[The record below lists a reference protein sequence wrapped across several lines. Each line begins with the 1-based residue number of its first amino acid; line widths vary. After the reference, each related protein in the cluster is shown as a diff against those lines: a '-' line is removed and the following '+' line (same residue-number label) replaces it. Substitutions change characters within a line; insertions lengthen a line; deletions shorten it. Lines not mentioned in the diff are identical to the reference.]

1 MSADSPAAAGP
12 LVSTAWLAERLA
24 AAGVFDAPGTGDGP
38 VPGVTAPEARDP
50 ACDVRVVDCRWYLKP
65 FDMRDPDA
73 EYAAGHIPGAVHLR
87 WDTHWADADHP
98 IPGMLAQPEEFAEV
112 MAAAGIGERTTV
124 VAYDDGHVTV
134 AARLWWALRVYG
146 HNAVAVLD
154 GGIGRWVAEGRP
166 LTTEVPRWPRGDF
179 AARPRSAAYATHGDV
194 AEALA
199 DPSVGLVDCRMEP
212 ARLEDGAMI
221 PGSAYLPGIEFLDD
235 EGLMRPPE
243 RCREAILAATKPA
256 PRTILYCRGGVGACG
271 TALAYEV
278 AGLGDGVS
286 VYDGS
291 WSEWVTI
298 AGDSR
303 REPL

>member
-1 MSADSPAAAGP
+1 MNADTPATVGP

-24 AAGVFDAPGTGDGP
+24 GGA
-38 VPGVTAPEARDP
+38 
-50 ACDVRVVDCRWYLKP
+50 DVRVVDCRWYLAP

-73 EYAAGHIPGAVHLR
+73 EYARGHIPGAVHLR
-87 WDTHWADADHP
+87 WDTQWADADHP
-98 IPGMLAQPEEFAEV
+98 IPGMLAQPEAFAET
-112 MAAAGIGERTTV
+112 MATAGIGERTTV

-146 HNAVAVLD
+146 HRSVTVLD
-154 GGIGRWVAEGRP
+154 GGIDRWVAEGRP
-166 LTTEVPRWPRGDF
+166 LSSEVPSWPRGDF
-179 AARPRSAAYATHGDV
+179 VARERSDVYATHTDV
-194 AEALA
+194 AAALD
-199 DPSVGLVDCRMEP
+199 DPSVGLVDCRMAP
-212 ARLEDGAMI
+212 ARAEDGAMI

-235 EGLMRPPE
+235 EGLMRPAE
-243 RCREAILAATKPA
+243 ACRETIRAATDPSS
-256 PRTILYCRGGVGACG
+256 RTILYCRGGVGACG

-298 AGDSR
+298 ADDSQQQ
-303 REPL
+303 PL

>member
-1 MSADSPAAAGP
+1 MRADSPGGVGP

-24 AAGVFDAPGTGDGP
+24 DPG
-38 VPGVTAPEARDP
+38 AE
-50 ACDVRVVDCRWYLKP
+50 VRVVDCRWYLKP
-65 FDMRDPDA
+65 FDMRDPDV
-73 EYAAGHIPGAVHLR
+73 EYARGHIPGAVHLR
-87 WDTHWADADHP
+87 WDTHWADAGHP

-112 MAAAGIGERTTV
+112 MAAAGIGERTTI

-146 HNAVAVLD
+146 HRSVAVLD

-166 LTTEVPRWPRGDF
+166 LATEVPRWPRGDF
-179 AARPRSAAYATHGDV
+179 AARPRSAAYATHTDV
-194 AEALA
+194 AEALD
-199 DPSVGLVDCRMEP
+199 DPSAGLVDCRMEP

-243 RCREAILAATKPA
+243 GCREAILAATEQA

-291 WSEWVTI
+291 WSEWITV
-298 AGDSR
+298 ADDAQQ
-303 REPL
+303 EPL

>member
-1 MSADSPAAAGP
+1 MSGDAMAAGGP
-12 LVSTAWLAERLA
+12 LVSTAWLAERL
-24 AAGVFDAPGTGDGP
+24 DTGD
-38 VPGVTAPEARDP
+38 A
-50 ACDVRVVDCRWYLKP
+50 DVRVVDCRWYLKP
-65 FDMRDPDA
+65 FDMRDPDV
-73 EYAAGHIPGAVHLR
+73 EYADGHIPGAVHLR
-87 WDTHWADADHP
+87 WDTHWADAAHP
-98 IPGMLAQPEEFAEV
+98 IPGMLAGPEEFAET
-112 MAAAGIGERTTV
+112 MSAAGIGDDTMAV
-124 VAYDDGHVTV
+124 VYDDGHVTV

-146 HNAVAVLD
+146 HGRVAVLD

-166 LTTEVPRWPRGDF
+166 LTTEVPQWPRGDF
-179 AARPRSAAYATHGDV
+179 TIRQRSAAYATSSHV
-194 AEALA
+194 AEAVG
-199 DPSVGLVDCRMEP
+199 DPSVGLVDCRMGP

-243 RCREAILAATKPA
+243 RCRETILANTEPA

-278 AGLGDGVS
+278 AGLGEGVS

-298 AGDSR
+298 AADAQR
-303 REPL
+303 QPL

>member
-1 MSADSPAAAGP
+1 MNTDAQVPFGP

-24 AAGVFDAPGTGDGP
+24 AGD
-38 VPGVTAPEARDP
+38 
-50 ACDVRVVDCRWYLKP
+50 DVRVVDCRWYLKP
-65 FDMRDPDA
+65 FDMRDPDV
-73 EYAAGHIPGAVHLR
+73 EYARGHIPGAVHLR

-98 IPGMLAQPEEFAEV
+98 IPGMLAQPEAFAEA

-124 VAYDDGHVTV
+124 VTYDDGHVTV

-146 HNAVAVLD
+146 HRAVAVLD
-154 GGIGRWVAEGRP
+154 GGIGRWVDEGRP
-166 LTTEVPRWPRGDF
+166 LSTEVPRWPRGDF
-179 AARPRSAAYATHGDV
+179 VARQRSATYATHNDV
-194 AEALA
+194 AAALGN
-199 DPSVGLVDCRMEP
+199 PSVGLVDCRMEP
-212 ARLEDGAMI
+212 ARVEDGAMI

-235 EGLMRPPE
+235 DGLMRSSAS
-243 RCREAILAATKPA
+243 CREKILAVTDPS

-278 AGLGDGVS
+278 AGLGDGVA

-298 AGDSR
+298 AGDAQKQ
-303 REPL
+303 PL

>member
-1 MSADSPAAAGP
+1 MNADAQVPFGP

-24 AAGVFDAPGTGDGP
+24 
-38 VPGVTAPEARDP
+38 DP
-50 ACDVRVVDCRWYLKP
+50 RSDVRVVDCRWYLKP
-65 FDMRDPDA
+65 FDMRDPDV
-73 EYAAGHIPGAVHLR
+73 EYARGHIPGAVHLR
-87 WDTHWADADHP
+87 WDTHWADPEHP
-98 IPGMLAQPEEFAEV
+98 IPGMLAQPEAFAET
-112 MAAAGIGERTTV
+112 MASAGIGERTTV

-134 AARLWWALRVYG
+134 AARLWWALRVYR
-146 HNAVAVLD
+146 HRAVAVLD

-166 LTTEVPRWPRGDF
+166 LSTEVPSRPRGDF
-179 AARPRSAAYATHGDV
+179 AARPRMASYATHRDV
-194 AEALA
+194 AAALD
-199 DPSVGLVDCRMEP
+199 DPTVGLVDCRMEP
-212 ARLEDGAMI
+212 ARVEDGAMI

-235 EGLMRPPE
+235 DGLMRSSAS
-243 RCREAILAATKPA
+243 CREKILVATDPS

-298 AGDSR
+298 AGDAQKQ
-303 REPL
+303 PL

>member
-1 MSADSPAAAGP
+1 MNAGAPAAAGP

-24 AAGVFDAPGTGDGP
+24 
-38 VPGVTAPEARDP
+38 DP
-50 ACDVRVVDCRWYLKP
+50 RSDLRVVDCRWYLKP
-65 FDMRDPDA
+65 FDMRDPDV
-73 EYAAGHIPGAVHLR
+73 EYARGHIPGAVHLR

-98 IPGMLAQPEEFAEV
+98 IPGMLAQPEVFAEA

-124 VAYDDGHVTV
+124 VVYDDGHVTV

-146 HNAVAVLD
+146 HRAVAVLD
-154 GGIGRWVAEGRP
+154 GGIDRWVAEGRP
-166 LTTEVPRWPRGDF
+166 LSTEVPRWQRGDF
-179 AARPRSAAYATHGDV
+179 VARQRSATYATHHDV
-194 AEALA
+194 AVALD

-212 ARLEDGAMI
+212 ARVEDGAMI

-235 EGLMRPPE
+235 EGLMRSPE
-243 RCREAILAATKPA
+243 SCRETIRTATDPS

-291 WSEWVTI
+291 WSEWVTV
-298 AGDSR
+298 ADDSQ

>member
-1 MSADSPAAAGP
+1 MDPADCGCVCVSGAVVSVDAVAADGP
-12 LVSTAWLAERLA
+12 LVSTAWLAERL
-24 AAGVFDAPGTGDGP
+24 DAD
-38 VPGVTAPEARDP
+38 DI
-50 ACDVRVVDCRWYLKP
+50 RVVDCRWYLKP
-65 FDMRDPDA
+65 FDMRDPDV
-73 EYAAGHIPGAVHLR
+73 EYARGHIPGAVHLR
-87 WDTHWADADHP
+87 WDTHWADAAHP
-98 IPGMLAQPEEFAEV
+98 IPGMLAQPEAFAEA

-146 HNAVAVLD
+146 HGAVAVLD
-154 GGIGRWVAEGRP
+154 GGIGRWVVEGRP
-166 LTTEVPRWPRGDF
+166 LSTEVPQWPPGDF

-194 AEALA
+194 AEALD

-235 EGLMRPPE
+235 EGLMRSAE
-243 RCREAILAATKPA
+243 SCREAILAATEPA